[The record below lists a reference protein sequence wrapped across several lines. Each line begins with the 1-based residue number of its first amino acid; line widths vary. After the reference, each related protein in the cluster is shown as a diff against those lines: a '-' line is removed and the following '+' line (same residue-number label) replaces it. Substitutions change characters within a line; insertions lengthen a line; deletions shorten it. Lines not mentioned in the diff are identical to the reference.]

1 MHQFENQLLL
11 EIISGMS
18 DKFFTCPNSG
28 PNSQKNAWAHSP
40 CPLTSV
46 RSVQLIEVLLEK
58 KSVLNE
64 LGTKVS
70 YLKYRNIKLRFQLD
84 YSSTFLSVPDFDFP
98 PLGGAL
104 IPFHP
109 RLRRASK

>member
-1 MHQFENQLLL
+1 MDTFL
-11 EIISGMS
+11 
-18 DKFFTCPNSG
+18 KFLTCPNPG
-28 PNSQKNAWAHSP
+28 PNSKKNVWAYPS
-40 CPLTSV
+40 CPFTFV
-46 RSVQLIEVLLEK
+46 RSVQSIEVLFEK

-84 YSSTFLSVPDFDFP
+84 YSSTFFLSVPDFDFP